1 MKFPKIRWLCT
12 MYRILPM
19 FFDPLFS
26 VNLVVSQD
34 EVLIL
39 DVKEVSGDSSF
50 HEVLS
55 AYDVLVF
62 S

>member
-1 MKFPKIRWLCT
+1 

-50 HEVLS
+50 DEVLP
-55 AYDVLVF
+55 AYDILA
-62 S
+62 SSQDRHLW